1 MARPRIYVLDDEP
14 TLPRLV
20 RDILPHATVDHFTGG
35 EEMLRAMERVWPDA
49 LVCDLAVNR
58 PREGFEVLQTIF
70 TRWARRRIFA
80 LLVTR
85 YFSPD
90 LWKAVHRWGVDALDI
105 SDLSVEGA
113 REKIR
118 RALARFVPETWEFQQ
133 HLVEV
138 YEEEGFIAR
147 SPRMLDVLVKLE
159 QWKDGDHPIVLFGET
174 GVGKTFLA
182 RILARRSRTGSFI
195 EVSGPRLGADVVHFP
210 VEFFGEEPGPH
221 ATPPD
226 RKRQGFVEMVGEGTL
241 ILEEFCALP
250 PALQAMLL
258 RLVEERRYEKPGSGR
273 DHFFMGRLILITGAS
288 PSRMVAEGRLRA
300 DLWSRLQGYAVE
312 IPPLRER
319 PEDVERFLFFHGKH
333 LHWNASAREFLLHE
347 YRHPFNFRGLRH
359 LVEQLTLEG
368 LTHVGLDDV
377 LRVLGASSAQ
387 EEAPPP
393 PSISGNF
400 VEQVIAWMTREGLTV
415 DTLKTFLVRYLERT
429 RGTYDRHP
437 TLYRKLGISRS
448 AYYRHREQNKSPTE
462 QGD

>member
-20 RDILPHATVDHFTGG
+20 REILPHASVDHFTAG

-49 LVCDLAVNR
+49 VVCDLAVNR

-70 TRWARRRIFA
+70 TRWARRKIFA

-105 SDLSVEGA
+105 SDLSLEGA
-113 REKIR
+113 REKLS
-118 RALARFVPETWEFQQ
+118 RALARFVPDTWEFQQ

-138 YEEEGFIAR
+138 YEEEGYIAR
-147 SPRMLDVLVKLE
+147 SPRMLELLVQLE
-159 QWKDGDHPIVLFGET
+159 RWKDGDHPIVLTGET

-182 RILARRSRTGSFI
+182 RILARRSRTGSFL
-195 EVSGPRLGADVVHFP
+195 EVSGPRLGADMAQFP
-210 VEFFGEEPGPH
+210 VEFFGEEPGVH
-221 ATPPD
+221 ATRPD
-226 RKRQGFVEMVGEGTL
+226 RERKGYVEMVGEGTL
-241 ILEEFCALP
+241 ILEEFCSLP
-250 PALQAMLL
+250 PSHQAMLL

-273 DHFFMGRLILITGAS
+273 DHLFMGRLILITGAD
-288 PSRMVAEGRLRA
+288 PGRLAAEGRLRA
-300 DLWSRLQGYAVE
+300 DLWSRLQAYTVE
-312 IPPLRER
+312 LPPLRER
-319 PEDVERFLFFHGKH
+319 PEDVERFLFLHGKH
-333 LHWNASAREFLLHE
+333 LIWNASAREFLLYE

-368 LTHVGLDDV
+368 ATHVGLDDV
-377 LRVLGASSAQ
+377 LRVLGA
-387 EEAPPP
+387 EM
-393 PSISGNF
+393 ISTPADGPTVPAGDF

-415 DTLKTFLVRYLERT
+415 DTFKTFLVQYLERT
-429 RGTYDRHP
+429 RGTFDRHP

-448 AYYRHREQNKSPTE
+448 AYYRHREQKGPSRVS
-462 QGD
+462 